1 MVGVWLPVRGLIFSM
16 GGSVG
21 SVDLSEAYV
30 APARAFG
37 FKVRGSSAY

>member
-16 GGSVG
+16 GG